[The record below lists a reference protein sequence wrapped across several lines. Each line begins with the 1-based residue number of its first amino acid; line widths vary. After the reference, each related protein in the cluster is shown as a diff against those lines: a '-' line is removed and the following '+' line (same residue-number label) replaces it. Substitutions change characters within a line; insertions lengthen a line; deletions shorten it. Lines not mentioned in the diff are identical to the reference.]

1 MEMAPMFAYIVF
13 VIAIA
18 AVLNAIVSALEAR
31 GRWN

>member
-1 MEMAPMFAYIVF
+1 MFAYIVF

-18 AVLNAIVSALEAR
+18 AILNAIVSALEAR